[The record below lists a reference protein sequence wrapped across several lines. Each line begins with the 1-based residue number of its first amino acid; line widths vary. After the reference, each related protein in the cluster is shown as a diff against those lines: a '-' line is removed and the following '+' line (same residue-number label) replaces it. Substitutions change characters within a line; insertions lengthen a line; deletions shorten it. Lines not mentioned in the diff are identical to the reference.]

1 MLDYDLS
8 TRGDSALYDFL
19 YQRIRDDI
27 MAGAIAAGQR
37 LPSKRALA
45 QHLGVSV
52 VTVEGAYA
60 QLTAEGY
67 VRSRPRS
74 GYFACEL
81 PAGEGML
88 VPTSAPVVACE
99 AADDGADL
107 TSSVSFSGDAARL
120 WVRALRQ
127 TLSSEPEGEVFAP
140 APAQGSMRLRRAIAD
155 HLRQSRGLVVDPA
168 RIVVGAGAQ
177 MLDVMISQLVG
188 IGREFAVEDPGYV
201 RLTRIYEACGQRV
214 RHVPLD
220 GQGVRVDA
228 LGDADVLHVMP
239 SHQFPTGRVTTIG
252 RRYELLGWASA
263 REGRWL
269 VEDDY
274 DCEFRMSGRPV
285 PALLSAD
292 VAGNVIYTNTFSK
305 SLGSALRLAYMVLP
319 EELMERY
326 VHELGFYSSTVSS
339 VQQVTLARIL
349 EGGEY
354 ERHVARVRKRCRDMR
369 DALANALHSRGDAE
383 RVRIEEA
390 DAGLHAVLAIEGVR
404 DAEVLAERAVDLGIP
419 GVAFVPLER
428 YVWDAGN
435 APADGWARFVVPYDA
450 LDAVAV
456 ARFAD
461 LSLC

>member
-8 TRGDSALYDFL
+8 ARGDSALYDYL

-81 PAGEGML
+81 PAGEGMP
-88 VPTSAPVVACE
+88 VPTSAPVIACE
-99 AADDGADL
+99 AVDDGADL

-120 WVRALRQ
+120 WARALRQ

-140 APAQGSMRLRRAIAD
+140 APAQGSMRLRRAIAA
-155 HLRQSRGLVVDPA
+155 HLRQSRGLAVDPT

-228 LGDADVLHVMP
+228 LGSRTSCTSCRHI
-239 SHQFPTGRVTTIG
+239 SFP
-252 RRYELLGWASA
+252 
-263 REGRWL
+263 
-269 VEDDY
+269 
-274 DCEFRMSGRPV
+274 
-285 PALLSAD
+285 
-292 VAGNVIYTNTFSK
+292 
-305 SLGSALRLAYMVLP
+305 
-319 EELMERY
+319 
-326 VHELGFYSSTVSS
+326 
-339 VQQVTLARIL
+339 
-349 EGGEY
+349 
-354 ERHVARVRKRCRDMR
+354 
-369 DALANALHSRGDAE
+369 RGA
-383 RVRIEEA
+383 
-390 DAGLHAVLAIEGVR
+390 
-404 DAEVLAERAVDLGIP
+404 
-419 GVAFVPLER
+419 
-428 YVWDAGN
+428 
-435 APADGWARFVVPYDA
+435 
-450 LDAVAV
+450 
-456 ARFAD
+456 
-461 LSLC
+461 

>member
-8 TRGDSALYDFL
+8 ARGDSALYDFL

-60 QLTAEGY
+60 QLAAEGY

-81 PAGEGML
+81 PAGEGMP

-99 AADDGADL
+99 AVDDGADL
-107 TSSVSFSGDAARL
+107 TSSASFSGDAARL
-120 WVRALRQ
+120 WARALRQ
-127 TLSSEPEGEVFAP
+127 TLSSEPEGEMFAP
-140 APAQGSMRLRRAIAD
+140 APAQGSMRLRRAIAA
-155 HLRQSRGLVVDPA
+155 HLRQSRGLAVDPA

-305 SLGSALRLAYMVLP
+305 SLGPAIRAAFMVLP
-319 EELMERY
+319 EALADRWDAAA
-326 VHELGFYSSTVSS
+326 GFYSNTVSA
-339 VQQVTLARIL
+339 VDQVALARML
-349 EGGEY
+349 ESGDY
-354 ERHVARVRKRCRDMR
+354 ERHVNRYRKAQREVR
-369 DALANALHSRGDAE
+369 DALIDELRRQDAAARMHVE
-383 RVRIEEA
+383 QE
-390 DAGLHAVLAIEGVR
+390 DSGLHFVLVIEGTDDHELASRALAKGVR
-404 DAEVLAERAVDLGIP
+404 LA
-419 GVAFVPLER
+419 PLSTYSLSGGGQTGE
-428 YVWDAGN
+428 
-435 APADGWARFVVPYDA
+435 
-450 LDAVAV
+450 
-456 ARFAD
+456 ARFAMQYGGID
-461 LSLC
+461 VAGAREAARIIAQLL